1 MKKETCAFSLE
12 LYEIEPF
19 DLRSAINAYSCPKL
33 IEMNFKSQLKYT
45 FSTWCRRT
53 YSQTAPKTRQNVV
66 CKIERTDLLIILS
79 PPAPSHYVSHHILDA
94 TQAIQHWFFLHVLN
108 NIETRKKECKHLTT
122 SRSIFTIESRFA
134 LDIVLSVFV
143 FRDWATDKH
152 LKLLAFD
159 PAKKNGNWHSETS
172 TKNIYYFLLH
182 VSRMSHNKMQTP
194 STQIYTT
201 LTQWMLSYY

>member
-12 LYEIEPF
+12 LYEIEPV

-159 PAKKNGNWHSETS
+159 YSAIIERRNNHNFDQTEKKRKKHGETS
-172 TKNIYYFLLH
+172 TKHILFLLAC
-182 VSRMSHNKMQTP
+182 VKNE
-194 STQIYTT
+194 
-201 LTQWMLSYY
+201 L